1 MLVFR
6 APKPPNLHTYTHSQN
21 ASTLPDPVPHSS
33 ARWLLTLME
42 ATIHLHCHPCK
53 SGQSRKHC
61 STHVDI
67 LEFHR
72 GKRCCEPWPAPEPKT
87 NGFHKRRPTASFS
100 LSAESVEN
108 VETSEAHLPRHRVLE
123 KGSSRWMSTCY
134 LRMEVKDGKDQ
145 ALNFS
150 FCIPNPPKKKES
162 QRSA

>member
-1 MLVFR
+1 M
-6 APKPPNLHTYTHSQN
+6 
-21 ASTLPDPVPHSS
+21 
-33 ARWLLTLME
+33 
-42 ATIHLHCHPCK
+42 
-53 SGQSRKHC
+53 
-61 STHVDI
+61 DI

-150 FCIPNPPKKKES
+150 FCIPNPPKKKNLKDPRKIHCSPSLRFSNTCSFKFRIDLFRQLPGQCTMNLQRNPYILSAHVLPGDATKTPKS
-162 QRSA
+162 QRDSLVS